1 MLLIVNAKE
10 SALEIALSDI
20 PMGFCCAHEQKC
32 IIDYYF
38 GVVYNDVMC
47 MRTEVN
53 SKEDG

>member
-38 GVVYNDVMC
+38 GVVCNDVMC

-53 SKEDG
+53 SREDG